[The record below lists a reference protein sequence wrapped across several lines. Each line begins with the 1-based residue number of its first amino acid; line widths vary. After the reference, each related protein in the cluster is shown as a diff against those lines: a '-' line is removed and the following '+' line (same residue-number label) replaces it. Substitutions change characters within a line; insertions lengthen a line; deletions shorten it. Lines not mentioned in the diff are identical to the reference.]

1 MLRGAIGWFGCLLV
15 AALCGCSPHLTHAP
29 PSADRPAPTLPAT
42 SRRAIEPDVSQLP
55 LDTIGQ
61 RPTRPAEYRRLS
73 AADCR
78 LLAIRNAPL
87 ADDLDHHPDNSPANH
102 PHFHPLRPTPEEADR
117 TRLVRG
123 HAADELRN
131 RAAGEALDEYFQLA
145 RAEGQFDLLAA
156 VDRELRAQ
164 LAAAEA
170 AEKQGLRDR
179 ADIDAIRVQL
189 FDTEAQAARLEAAI
203 GSLNASLR
211 ARLGLA
217 PDDTLPL
224 WPDDPLAVRPDEV
237 NIEEAVRTG
246 RFYRPDL
253 NLLRTIA
260 KDDGTASAELTRAVL
275 TGINPLLASP
285 PNPLVDV
292 LGGLSKKPGKG
303 DALRRQVASA
313 LVGRERQAEA
323 EIRAAV
329 LTLHGHRA
337 AATAKA
343 AEVRRLTAKV
353 AELQKMS
360 ATGLQVAAE
369 LTKARLDLL
378 KARGDLLQAATDW
391 NAAEVKLRQAMG
403 LLVREGP

>member
-15 AALCGCSPHLTHAP
+15 AAPCGCSPHLTHAP
-29 PSADRPAPTLPAT
+29 PSANRPVPILPTTA
-42 SRRAIEPDVSQLP
+42 RRAIEPDVSQLP
-55 LDTIGQ
+55 LDARA
-61 RPTRPAEYRRLS
+61 RPPARPAEYRRLT

-78 LLAIRNAPL
+78 VLAIRNAPL
-87 ADDLDHHPDNSPANH
+87 ADDLDRHPDNFPTSH
-102 PHFHPLRPTPEEADR
+102 PHFHPLRPTPAEAER
-117 TRLVRG
+117 SRLVRG

-131 RAAGEALDEYFQLA
+131 RAAADALDEFFRLA
-145 RAEGQFDLLAA
+145 QAEGQFDLLAA
-156 VDRELRAQ
+156 VHDELRTQ
-164 LAAAEA
+164 LTAAEA
-170 AEKQGLRDR
+170 AQKQGLRDR

-217 PDDTLPL
+217 PDDPLPL
-224 WPDDPLAVRPDEV
+224 WPDDPLTVRPDEV
-237 NIEEAVRTG
+237 DIEQAVRTG
-246 RFYRPDL
+246 LFYRPDL
-253 NLLRTIA
+253 NLLRALAT
-260 KDDGTASAELTRAVL
+260 DDGTASADLSRAVL
-275 TGINPLLASP
+275 TGINPLLALQ
-285 PNPLVDV
+285 PNPLADL
-292 LGGLSKKPGKG
+292 LGGLSKKPGKA

-313 LVGRERQAEA
+313 LAGRERQAEA

-353 AELQKMS
+353 AELQKIS
-360 ATGLQVAAE
+360 AAGLQVTAE

-378 KARGDLLQAATDW
+378 RARGDLLKAATDW
-391 NAAEVKLRQAMG
+391 HAARVKLRQAMG
-403 LLVREGP
+403 LLVRE